1 MTLDNNKNEKPGIY
15 VIQDLT
21 DGKAYIGSSVN
32 LKRRMNEHKYR
43 LTHDRH
49 NNIRLQRAFN
59 NGNALNIVAIP
70 VISEEKNNIRQMEQE
85 LLDEFHPKG
94 LLYNV
99 AKNVEAPA
107 VGIKPSAETIEKCRL
122 VNLGR
127 KHTPET
133 IEKNRQARLGAK
145 QSPETIAKRVEKLK
159 GVPRPE
165 YVRQLISQ
173 KRLGIEFSD
182 KTKQKMSDSAKM
194 RGYCDSQIKGM
205 KKAISKPIS
214 VNGVVYESASAAAR
228 IFGIDPGTAMDRA
241 KSSSI
246 KFNNWKLE

>member
-1 MTLDNNKNEKPGIY
+1 MTLDNKPGIY
-15 VIQDLT
+15 VIQDIS

-32 LKRRMNEHKYR
+32 LKRRMNEHQYR
-43 LTHDRH
+43 LTHGKH

-59 NGNALNIVAIP
+59 NGNILNVVTIP
-70 VISEEKNNIRQMEQE
+70 VIPEEKDNIRQMEQE
-85 LLDEFHPKG
+85 LLDEFYPKG

-107 VGIKPSAETIEKCRL
+107 IGIKPSQETIEKCRL

-133 IEKNRQARLGAK
+133 IEKNRQARLGVK

-173 KRLGIEFSD
+173 KRHGIQFSD
-182 KTKQKMSDSAKM
+182 ETKQKMSDSAKM
-194 RGYCDSQIKGM
+194 RGYSDSQIKGM

-214 VNGVVYESASAAAR
+214 VDGIVYESASDAAR
-228 IFGIDPGTAMDRA
+228 AFGIDPGTAMDRA